1 MIEAEVVFVI
11 QENIYYR
18 RLYQDLAESFSLPM
32 IQENL
37 KPVRVLDR
45 YFDTDD
51 YTFLKAGS
59 SFRVRERKFLT
70 GRDSQGRLAIKTIH
84 PDNDKAKLAL
94 LREERRLILEGWHL
108 KKINHFFEMFG
119 GMLVGKPLQAIIAVE
134 ELSEE
139 IQLGQ
144 GTEHFHISF
153 DKVNYIDENTYDY
166 KTEYILEVE
175 AHGVPIAMLEEIG
188 GYLLEKWPLEHTKQN
203 KYQRGM
209 EHLNLLK

>member
-1 MIEAEVVFVI
+1 MLEAEVVFFI

-18 RLYQDLAESFSLPM
+18 RLYQDLAESFSLPT
-32 IQENL
+32 IQDNL

-45 YFDTDD
+45 YFDTDGLE
-51 YTFLKAGS
+51 FLRAGS

-84 PDNDKAKLAL
+84 PDNEKTKLAL
-94 LREERRLILEGWHL
+94 LREERRLILEGWRL
-108 KKINHFFEMFG
+108 SSINEFFEMLG
-119 GMLVGKPLQAIIAVE
+119 NMMLGKPLKAIIAIE

-144 GTEHFHISF
+144 GAEHFHLSF
-153 DKVNYIDENTYDY
+153 DKVSYINEETYEY
-166 KTEYILEVE
+166 KTEFILEVE
-175 AHGVPIAMLEEIG
+175 GHGVPIPMLEEIG
-188 GYLLEKWPLEHTKQN
+188 GYLLEKWPLKHTKQN

-209 EHLNLLK
+209 ELLGLVK